1 MSENPWQQRNQIGKS
16 SEKTRGGKYIKM
28 GLFICCVSNTH
39 LESRMNPQMPDTQ
52 FDIFLNVNI
61 FHDGKLAM
69 LSNIL
74 FGNKGK
80 TNMDS
85 SKEKRKISPSRQY
98 PRIRPREGTLRKH
111 RYQFFLIKL
120 RNREFII
127 SIYNSKRSIHLVI
140 IEIYREIKSVYECI
154 SYYM

>member
-1 MSENPWQQRNQIGKS
+1 
-16 SEKTRGGKYIKM
+16 M

-85 SKEKRKISPSRQY
+85 SKEKRKISPSR
-98 PRIRPREGTLRKH
+98 
-111 RYQFFLIKL
+111 
-120 RNREFII
+120 
-127 SIYNSKRSIHLVI
+127 
-140 IEIYREIKSVYECI
+140 
-154 SYYM
+154 